1 MIRDPRFTEIFE
13 NTIPHSTFLSESAI
27 KSCMHQSYKLGTED
41 MIKWLLE
48 NKHLSDNIQYIV
60 DEWNNQNQ

>member
-1 MIRDPRFTEIFE
+1 MTKDYRFSEIYE

-27 KSCMHQSYKLGTED
+27 ESCMHQSYKLGTED
-41 MIKWLLE
+41 VIKWLLE

-60 DEWNNQNQ
+60 DEWNNQNR

>member
-1 MIRDPRFTEIFE
+1 MIKDSRFTEIFE

-27 KSCMHQSYKLGTED
+27 KSCMYQSYQLGTED
-41 MIKWLLE
+41 VIKWLLE

-60 DEWNNQNQ
+60 DEWNNQNR

>member
-1 MIRDPRFTEIFE
+1 MIKDSRFSEIYE
-13 NTIPHSTFLSESAI
+13 NTIPHSAFLSESAI

-41 MIKWLLE
+41 VIKWLLE

-60 DEWNNQNQ
+60 DEWNNQNR

>member
-13 NTIPHSTFLSESAI
+13 NTIPHSTFLSESTI

-41 MIKWLLE
+41 VIKWLLE

>member
-1 MIRDPRFTEIFE
+1 MIKDSRFTEIFE
-13 NTIPHSTFLSESAI
+13 NTTPHSTFLSESAI
-27 KSCMHQSYKLGTED
+27 KSCMYQSYKLGTED
-41 MIKWLLE
+41 VIKWLLE